1 MKIYCPKCGS
11 GSNYN
16 MTKPKFCQGC
26 GKSFSGEGPS
36 RAAKKQKDATKV
48 ETQIIPEIK
57 KETIP
62 ENINKLEFDTIGT
75 LQVKGS
81 ALGQL
86 VGTSEGTAVFGGRPQ
101 STEANLSEEEFL
113 EQFKKEAGTSRPAT
127 DG

>member
-26 GKSFSGEGPS
+26 GKSFLNVESNS
-36 RAAKKQKDATKV
+36 AVKKQKTVTKI
-48 ETQIIPEIK
+48 EAQIAPKIE

-62 ENINKLEFDTIGT
+62 KNINKLEFDTVGT

-86 VGTSEGTAVFGGRPQ
+86 VGTSEDTAVFGDRQQ
-101 STEANLSEEEFL
+101 STEPNFSREEFL
-113 EQFKKEAGTSRPAT
+113 EQFKKEAGTSRPPT

>member
-11 GSNYN
+11 GSNYS

-26 GKSFSGEGPS
+26 GKSFSGEEPS
-36 RAAKKQKDATKV
+36 RAAEKQKDATKV
-48 ETQIIPEIK
+48 GAQIIPEIK
-57 KETIP
+57 RETIP

-86 VGTSEGTAVFGGRPQ
+86 VGTSEGTAVFEGRSQ
-101 STEANLSEEEFL
+101 STEANFSKEEFL

>member
-1 MKIYCPKCGS
+1 MKMYCPKCGL

-26 GKSFSGEGPS
+26 GESFSGKAPVEQTKKS
-36 RAAKKQKDATKV
+36 KVTAKAVEQALPETKQ
-48 ETQIIPEIK
+48 EIV
-57 KETIP
+57 P
-62 ENINKLEFDTIGT
+62 QNINKLEFDTMGT
-75 LQVKGS
+75 LQVKGA

-86 VGTSEGTAVFGGRPQ
+86 VGTSEGTAVFEGRVQ
-101 STEANLSEEEFL
+101 STESNFSKEEFL

>member
-1 MKIYCPKCGS
+1 
-11 GSNYN
+11 

-26 GKSFSGEGPS
+26 GGSFSSKEAGPV
-36 RAAKKQKDATKV
+36 AKKQKAKKKV
-48 ETQIIPEIK
+48 EAQITPEIK

-75 LQVKGS
+75 LQVKGA

-86 VGTSEGTAVFGGRPQ
+86 VGTSEGTAVFEGRAR
-101 STEANLSEEEFL
+101 STESNLSKEEFL